1 MLVKLLPDQVAQYWA
16 GLKQAIQQA
25 LPPIVQG
32 RPLEDVLNS
41 ILTALMEGSM
51 YCWALCQGEGLDKS
65 LQIKAVITA
74 TMTFDACSG
83 ARSFLVYTMTGLAPL
98 SREDWIDC
106 HEAAIKEAHMLGCT
120 FMSCYTQNPAII
132 DTAKKFPGTE
142 VWNYV
147 YGPI

>member
-32 RPLEDVLNS
+32 KPVEDVLNN

-51 YCWALCQGEGLDKS
+51 FCWALCQGEGLDKG
-65 LQIKAVITA
+65 LLIKAVITTT
-74 TMTFDACSG
+74 TMFDACSG
-83 ARSFLVYTMTGLAPL
+83 ARCFMIYSMTGLVPL

-106 HEAAIKEAHMLGCT
+106 HEAAVKEAHRMGCS
-120 FMSCYTQNPAII
+120 FMAAYTQNPEII
-132 DTAKKFPGTE
+132 DTANKFPGTE
-142 VWNYV
+142 VWSYV
-147 YGPI
+147 FGPI